1 MVLSKRFLRWFCYAR
16 GAGKHSFKMCKLFQF
31 IKTRWFVSQ
40 GARSITLHFTRW
52 GKTHS
57 SVHKNW
63 IWVHTW
69 TQSETECLLYTY
81 MCVCVV
87 GLHVHIDLRL
97 MSSIFIS
104 HSLPYYALRHAP
116 HCTWNSWFQ
125 LVWLVSMIWLFSVS
139 ASKGLQV
146 GCQAHAWLL
155 CGPRACRVQS
165 SCLYSILR
173 RLLTLI

>member
-1 MVLSKRFLRWFCYAR
+1 MVCFSGCSKY
-16 GAGKHSFKMCKLFQF
+16 
-31 IKTRWFVSQ
+31 
-40 GARSITLHFTRW
+40 
-52 GKTHS
+52 HS
-57 SVHKNW
+57 SLHQMRKNPFFSAQELDLSTHLDSVWDRMSFVH
-63 IWVHTW
+63 IYV
-69 TQSETECLLYTY
+69 
-81 MCVCVV
+81 CVCVV

>member
-1 MVLSKRFLRWFCYAR
+1 MHVGLGNTHLRCASCSSSLRQDGLFLRVLEVSLFTSPDEEKPILQCTRIGFEYTPGLSLRQNVFC
-16 GAGKHSFKMCKLFQF
+16 
-31 IKTRWFVSQ
+31 
-40 GARSITLHFTRW
+40 
-52 GKTHS
+52 TH
-57 SVHKNW
+57 
-63 IWVHTW
+63 I
-69 TQSETECLLYTY
+69 
-81 MCVCVV
+81 CVCVV